1 MKTKKTNEKGL
12 QRHMTNAFTGNMN
25 ATIPFYFTR
34 AKLQQYS
41 RSIDQ
46 AVREV
51 IMSEIE
57 EDASV
62 TVTDAGC
69 VDFLMVSL
77 MRECD
82 YYVPFMDPIEA
93 AFQSLCKNRKKSGLY
108 LINFAPYC
116 KKSAHRDWLV
126 CCGYMVKEKG

>member
-34 AKLQQYS
+34 AKLQQY
-41 RSIDQ
+41 
-46 AVREV
+46 
-51 IMSEIE
+51 
-57 EDASV
+57 
-62 TVTDAGC
+62 
-69 VDFLMVSL
+69 
-77 MRECD
+77 
-82 YYVPFMDPIEA
+82 
-93 AFQSLCKNRKKSGLY
+93 LCKNRKKSGLY

-116 KKSAHRDWLV
+116 KKSTHRDWFV